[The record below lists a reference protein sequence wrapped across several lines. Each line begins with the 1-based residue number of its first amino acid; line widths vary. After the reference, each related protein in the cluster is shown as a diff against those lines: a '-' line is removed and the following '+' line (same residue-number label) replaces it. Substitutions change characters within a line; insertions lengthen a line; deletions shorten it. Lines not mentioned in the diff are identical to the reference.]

1 MLSAARRFFAVSIAL
16 VALLL
21 LTGCDDTARYTVKA
35 YSLGNSIGEY
45 QARSLSIDNV
55 GTASFVLTEGGRSV
69 VVNSGYAMLRTDIN
83 TPSSSPLVFHAVLY
97 SGGKQVE
104 AFDASSITAY
114 RDRVS
119 LEINNTQRAV
129 FNGTFVVHHIGA
141 NIAGTPDSARFKV
154 TLHNDGVIVGTWFA
168 DSWSTSQNGGTVL
181 KINGIDN
188 ALIIGGQAQIVQIR

>member
-69 VVNSGYAMLRTDIN
+69 VINSGYAMLRTDIN

>member
-21 LTGCDDTARYTVKA
+21 LAGCDDTARYTVKA